1 MTKRESK
8 SPIKN
13 LPVRQPGQSTREKF
27 AGLFDEEIM
36 PYFLAVAAMVLMTF
50 WEWWRYLFTAP
61 PHPWVITIIAV
72 IAILILIRKIQ
83 KTIPLARQLKLGA
96 VGEEAV
102 GQFLDEK
109 LRPMGC
115 QVFHDI
121 LGDSFNVDHLVVGPT
136 GVFAVET
143 KTHSKPVKG
152 MCNVKYDGEK
162 VTVNGAT
169 PERDPIVQ
177 AKAEAKWVSDLL
189 EQSTGRRFFVQP
201 IVLYPGWYVETTK
214 PNVDVWVLNDQGMP
228 TFIRNARNHQL
239 SPEDISLISFHLK
252 RYVISRD
259 QQAKLGQIAC
269 YLIPKNHANRP
280 YMRPQ
285 RHLFPGNS
293 STPMVGIQ

>member
-27 AGLFDEEIM
+27 AGLFDDEIM
-36 PYFLAVAAMVLMTF
+36 PYFIVVAVVVVLAIGEWTRFIFKSPPQPWLMSI
-50 WEWWRYLFTAP
+50 LA
-61 PHPWVITIIAV
+61 VITILFLV
-72 IAILILIRKIQ
+72 RKMQ
-83 KTIPLARQLKLGA
+83 KTIPLARQLRLGA
-96 VGEEAV
+96 IGEEAV

-121 LGDSFNVDHLVVGPT
+121 LGDSFNVDHIVVGPT
-136 GVFAVET
+136 GVFAIET
-143 KTHSKPVKG
+143 KTHSKPMKG
-152 MCNVKYDGEK
+152 ACNVKYDGEK
-162 VTVNGAT
+162 ITVNGAT
-169 PERDPIVQ
+169 PDRDPIVQ
-177 AKAEAKWVSDLL
+177 AKAEARWASDLL

-201 IVLYPGWYVETTK
+201 IVLYPGWYVDPMP
-214 PNVDVWVLNDQGMP
+214 PNAEVWVLNDQAVP

-259 QQAKLGQIAC
+259 QQAK
-269 YLIPKNHANRP
+269 
-280 YMRPQ
+280 
-285 RHLFPGNS
+285 
-293 STPMVGIQ
+293 

>member
-27 AGLFDEEIM
+27 ANIFDDEIM
-36 PYFLAVAAMVLMTF
+36 PYFLAVAALVMLAIGEWARYLSKSPPQPWLMTI
-50 WEWWRYLFTAP
+50 LA
-61 PHPWVITIIAV
+61 VITILV
-72 IAILILIRKIQ
+72 MIRKIR

-115 QVFHDI
+115 HVFHDI

-143 KTHSKPVKG
+143 KTHSKPLKG
-152 MCNVKYDGEK
+152 ACNVKYDGEH

-169 PERDPIVQ
+169 PDRDPIVQ

-214 PNVDVWVLNDQGMP
+214 PNVDVLVLNDTVVPKFIQGNR
-228 TFIRNARNHQL
+228 RNSL
-239 SPEDISLISFHLK
+239 SPEDISLIAFHLK

-259 QQAKLGQIAC
+259 QQAK
-269 YLIPKNHANRP
+269 
-280 YMRPQ
+280 
-285 RHLFPGNS
+285 
-293 STPMVGIQ
+293 

>member
-13 LPVRQPGQSTREKF
+13 LPVRQPGQSTRERF
-27 AGLFDEEIM
+27 AALFDDEIM
-36 PYFLAVAAMVLMTF
+36 PYFLAVVVTF
-50 WEWWRYLFTAP
+50 SMALWEWARYSIKSP
-61 PHPWVITIIAV
+61 PQPWTMTILLVVAV
-72 IAILILIRKIQ
+72 LVLIIRIR

-96 VGEEAV
+96 IGEEAV

-121 LGDSFNVDHLVVGPT
+121 LGESFNVDHIVVGPT
-136 GVFAVET
+136 GVFAIET
-143 KTHSKPVKG
+143 KTHSKPLKG
-152 MCNVKYDGEK
+152 LCNVKYDG
-162 VTVNGAT
+162 VNIAVNGAT
-169 PERDPIVQ
+169 PDRDPVVQ

-214 PNVDVWVLNDQGMP
+214 PNVDVWVLNDQAVP
-228 TFIRNARNHQL
+228 TFIKNTRNHQL

-259 QQAKLGQIAC
+259 QQAK
-269 YLIPKNHANRP
+269 
-280 YMRPQ
+280 
-285 RHLFPGNS
+285 
-293 STPMVGIQ
+293 